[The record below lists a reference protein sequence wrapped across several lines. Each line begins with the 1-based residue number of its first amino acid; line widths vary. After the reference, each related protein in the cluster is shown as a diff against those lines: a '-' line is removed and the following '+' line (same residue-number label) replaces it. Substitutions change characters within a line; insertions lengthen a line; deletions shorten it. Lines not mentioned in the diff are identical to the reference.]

1 MMSEP
6 QVMIFTLFLRIIGA
20 WMVVMWLMSRSQ
32 GSRNGTVAKPSA
44 LSFLFTYGVGIVAI
58 LFVSGVWW
66 IPSGQSDGLT
76 IAIVFSG
83 ASFVLYSFLIV
94 IRTLPEAK
102 HLKIA
107 GVVTWLLVIAVTW
120 IYSLESGFDLGTRN
134 PWLRTAMFYSPMVT
148 IVLLAMFLAVF
159 AASDWVE
166 RFMKHWSDE
175 ALVDQGLPSAG
186 KWIGRLERFLI
197 VCCLLA
203 GQPAGVAVLV
213 TAKGILRFGEIKDDK
228 DQQHQRKM
236 VEYILIGSMF
246 SYAIA
251 LSIGWMACFLIL
263 HVRYHGGPALPND
276 LMKMLM

>member
-1 MMSEP
+1 MMSDS
-6 QVMIFTLFLRIIGA
+6 QVMILTLFLRIMGA
-20 WMVVMWLMSRSQ
+20 WMVVIWVTSRLL
-32 GSRNGTVAKPSA
+32 GSRERIQSKPSA
-44 LSFLFTYGVGIVAI
+44 LSFLFTYSVGVVAI

-66 IPSGQSDGLT
+66 IPERRSDGLAL
-76 IAIVFSG
+76 AIVFSG
-83 ASFVLYSFLIV
+83 VSFILYSFLILT
-94 IRTLPEAK
+94 RTLSEANY
-102 HLKIA
+102 LKIV
-107 GVVTWLLVIAVTW
+107 GVVTWLLVIAVAW
-120 IYSLESGFDLGTRN
+120 VYSVECGSHVHQDNL
-134 PWLRTAMFYSPMVT
+134 WLRTATFYSPMVT
-148 IVLLAMFLAVF
+148 IGLLALFLAVF
-159 AASDWVE
+159 VASDWVE

-213 TAKGILRFGEIKDDK
+213 TAKGILRFGEIKDDN

-251 LSIGWMACFLIL
+251 LSIGWMACFLIQ
-263 HVRYHGGPALPND
+263 HVRFQGGPAVPDD
-276 LMKMLM
+276 LIKMLM